1 MKIYVFF
8 MISLLFFALFTF
20 VSYAEDRLF
29 VGVSPS
35 VVDLGE
41 LGRGTTNLVK
51 FYIVTISDNPILVRL
66 EAENG
71 RLDFFD
77 NNYVDSIFNFSEED
91 TATWVKFLSN
101 PVELKPQN
109 ETLKT
114 NYESIKGWREVNFLI
129 EVPRN
134 AEPGYHLIKVRPT
147 PLETSV
153 TKEAVGANVIA
164 ITSINVIFK
173 VHGDA
178 KREGVI
184 LDSTAGDYGQNNLEM
199 NTFFKNIGTTTI
211 TAKAIQRIYDKDS
224 NFVTEIASS
233 KQFVKPNE
241 IKSLNSFLPLTSLS
255 AGDYQVL
262 TTVSYTTDSAYKNST
277 IFISSEAI
285 LVKPGAEEL
294 STWVFIIII
303 IVIAIVIYRW
313 VH

>member
-1 MKIYVFF
+1 MKFYVLLIIYTL
-8 MISLLFFALFTF
+8 IFALF
-20 VSYAEDRLF
+20 VVASYADDRLF
-29 VGVSPS
+29 VGVSPP

-41 LGRGTTNLVK
+41 VGRGTTNLVK
-51 FYIVTISDNPILVRL
+51 FYIVTISENPILVRL

-77 NNYVDSIFNFSEED
+77 NNYIDSIFNFSEED
-91 TATWVKFLSN
+91 TASWVKFLSN

-109 ETLKT
+109 ETLTT
-114 NYESIKGWREVNFLI
+114 NYESIKGWREVDFLI
-129 EVPRN
+129 EIPLN
-134 AEPGYHLIKVRPT
+134 AESGYHLIRVKPT
-147 PLETSV
+147 PIETSV
-153 TKEAVGANVIA
+153 TKEPVGANVIA
-164 ITSINVIFK
+164 ITSINVIFNIF
-173 VHGDA
+173 GEA

-184 LDSTAGDYGQNNLEM
+184 LDSTSEYESNNLQI

-211 TAKAIQRIYDKDS
+211 TARAIQRIYDNNS
-224 NFVTEIASS
+224 NFVTEVASS

-241 IKSLNSFLPLTSLS
+241 MKNLNSFLPLTSLS

-277 IFISSEAI
+277 IFISPEAI
-285 LVKPGAEEL
+285 LIKPKAEEL

-303 IVIAIVIYRW
+303 IIIAIVIYRW

>member
-1 MKIYVFF
+1 MKIYAFF
-8 MISLLFFALFTF
+8 MISLLFFALFSF
-20 VSYAEDRLF
+20 VSYADDRLF
-29 VGVSPS
+29 VGVSPP
-35 VVDLGE
+35 VVDLGKV
-41 LGRGTTNLVK
+41 GRGTANLVK
-51 FYIVTISDNPILVRL
+51 FYVVTISENPILVRL

-91 TATWVKFLSN
+91 TASWVKFLSN

-109 ETLKT
+109 ETLTT
-114 NYESIKGWREVNFLI
+114 NYESIKGWREVDFLI
-129 EVPRN
+129 EIPLN
-134 AEPGYHLIKVRPT
+134 AESGYHLIRVKPT
-147 PLETSV
+147 PIETSV
-153 TKEAVGANVIA
+153 TKEPVGANVIA
-164 ITSINVIFK
+164 ITSINVIFNIF
-173 VHGDA
+173 GEA

-184 LDSTAGDYGQNNLEM
+184 LDSTSEYESNNLQI

-211 TAKAIQRIYDKDS
+211 TARAIQRIYDNNS
-224 NFVTEIASS
+224 NFVTEVASS

-241 IKSLNSFLPLTSLS
+241 MKNLNSFLPLTSLS

-277 IFISSEAI
+277 IFISPEAI
-285 LVKPGAEEL
+285 LIKPKAEEL

-303 IVIAIVIYRW
+303 IIIAIVIYRW

>member
-1 MKIYVFF
+1 MKFYVLLIIYTL
-8 MISLLFFALFTF
+8 IFALF
-20 VSYAEDRLF
+20 VVASYADDRLF
-29 VGVSPS
+29 VGVSPP

-41 LGRGTTNLVK
+41 VGRGTTNLVK
-51 FYIVTISDNPILVRL
+51 FYIVTISENPILVRL

-77 NNYVDSIFNFSEED
+77 NNYVNSIFNFSEED
-91 TATWVKFLSN
+91 TASWVRFLSN

-109 ETLKT
+109 ETLT
-114 NYESIKGWREVNFLI
+114 TAYESIKGWREVNFLI

-147 PLETSV
+147 PLETSI

-173 VHGDA
+173 VFGDA

-184 LDSTAGDYGQNNLEM
+184 LDSTSEYGQNNLEM

-211 TAKAIQRIYDKDS
+211 TAKAIQRIYDNNS

-241 IKSLNSFLPLTSLS
+241 MKNLNSILPLTGLS

-262 TTVSYTTDSAYKNST
+262 TTVSYTTDSVYKNST
-277 IFISSEAI
+277 IFISPEAI
-285 LVKPGAEEL
+285 LLKPKAEEL
-294 STWVFIIII
+294 STWLFIIII
-303 IVIAIVIYRW
+303 IIIAIVIYRW

>member
-1 MKIYVFF
+1 MKFYTLLIIYTL
-8 MISLLFFALFTF
+8 IFASF
-20 VSYAEDRLF
+20 VVASYAEDRLF

-41 LGRGTTNLVK
+41 LSRGTTNLVK
-51 FYIVTISDNPILVRL
+51 FYIVTVSENPILVRL

-77 NNYVDSIFNFSEED
+77 NNYVNFILNFSEED
-91 TATWVKFLSN
+91 TASWVRFLNN

-109 ETLKT
+109 ETLIT
-114 NYESIKGWREVNFLI
+114 NYESIKGWREVNFLLEI
-129 EVPRN
+129 PRD

-173 VHGDA
+173 IPGEA

-184 LDSTAGDYGQNNLEM
+184 LDSTSEYGQNNLQM
-199 NTFFKNIGTTTI
+199 GTFFKNTGTTTI
-211 TAKAIQRIYDKDS
+211 TARAIQRIYDNNS

-241 IKSLNSFLPLTSLS
+241 MKNLNSILPLTSLS
-255 AGDYQVL
+255 SGDYQVL

-277 IFISSEAI
+277 IFISPEAI
-285 LVKPGAEEL
+285 LVQPKAEEL
-294 STWVFIIII
+294 TWVFIIII
-303 IVIAIVIYRW
+303 IIIAIVIYRW

>member
-1 MKIYVFF
+1 MKFYVLLIIYTL
-8 MISLLFFALFTF
+8 IFALF
-20 VSYAEDRLF
+20 VVASYADDRLF
-29 VGVSPS
+29 VGVSPP

-41 LGRGTTNLVK
+41 VGRGTTNLVK
-51 FYIVTISDNPILVRL
+51 FYIVTISENPILVRL

-77 NNYVDSIFNFSEED
+77 NNYVNSIFNFSEED
-91 TATWVKFLSN
+91 TAIWVKFLSN

-109 ETLKT
+109 ETLTT

-129 EVPRN
+129 EVPLN
-134 AEPGYHLIKVRPT
+134 AESGYHLIKVKPT

-173 VHGDA
+173 ITGDA

-184 LDSTAGDYGQNNLEM
+184 LDSTSEYGQNNLQM
-199 NTFFKNIGTTTI
+199 NTFFKNTGTTTI
-211 TAKAIQRIYDKDS
+211 TARAIQRIYDNNS
-224 NFVTEIASS
+224 NFVTEVSS
-233 KQFVKPNE
+233 AKQFVKPNE
-241 IKSLNSFLPLTSLS
+241 MKNLNSILPLTGFSS
-255 AGDYQVL
+255 GGYQVL

-277 IFISSEAI
+277 IFISPEAI
-285 LVKPGAEEL
+285 LVQPKAEEL

-303 IVIAIVIYRW
+303 IIIAIVIYRW
-313 VH
+313 IH

>member
-1 MKIYVFF
+1 MKIYAFL
-8 MISLLFFALFTF
+8 MISLLFFAL
-20 VSYAEDRLF
+20 SPLASCAEDRLF

-41 LGRGTTNLVK
+41 LEVGTTNLVK
-51 FYIVTISDNPILVRL
+51 FYIVTISENPILVRL

-91 TATWVKFLSN
+91 TASWVKFLSN
-101 PVELKPQN
+101 PVELKQQN
-109 ETLKT
+109 ETLTT
-114 NYESIKGWREVNFLI
+114 NYESIRGWREVNFLL

-164 ITSINVIFK
+164 ITSINVILQ
-173 VHGDA
+173 VPGDA

-184 LDSTAGDYGQNNLEM
+184 LDSTSDYGQNNLEM

-211 TAKAIQRIYDKDS
+211 TARAIQRIYDKDS
-224 NFVTEIASS
+224 DFVTEIASS

-277 IFISSEAI
+277 IFISPEAI
-285 LVKPGAEEL
+285 LVKPGTEEL

-303 IVIAIVIYRW
+303 IIIAIVIYRW
-313 VH
+313 IH